1 MAWLRVKAIWVWDI
15 IDKKIR
21 TEAALSRRKTFF
33 FKVAGCE
40 STSGASEAFD
50 ICYVTCALHVKRPLF
65 LKSHPLRHHH
75 SEKTC
80 LRKISRSIYVYT
92 LEAWGLKHITQL
104 ITHVW
109 AGSVWLHSKLSLR
122 DRAQNHRC
130 IINHAVLSNLR
141 QAICHGLPK
150 EVRNDLPTD
159 KANISVRSYMSWFFS
174 TLPEVW
180 VRVHWWMVILSWT
193 IGTLLRRLSLYL
205 NLPTSSFSISCNASN
220 LRWIVQAHA
229 IFFSDG
235 VFVSEMKYGF
245 QHWIQYYR
253 DVGWPN
259 ATLRNDASY
268 CVRVVDLFVYYSD
281 YLLRTFGKKGKKT
294 DRKSEIF

>member
-1 MAWLRVKAIWVWDI
+1 M
-15 IDKKIR
+15 
-21 TEAALSRRKTFF
+21 
-33 FKVAGCE
+33 
-40 STSGASEAFD
+40 
-50 ICYVTCALHVKRPLF
+50 
-65 LKSHPLRHHH
+65 
-75 SEKTC
+75 
-80 LRKISRSIYVYT
+80 
-92 LEAWGLKHITQL
+92 
-104 ITHVW
+104 W

-220 LRWIVQAHA
+220 LRWIVRAHA
-229 IFFSDG
+229 IFFRWRICFWNEVWLPTLNPILS
-235 VFVSEMKYGF
+235 
-245 QHWIQYYR
+245 R